1 MTSLVNEIIE
11 AHGGLEV
18 WRQYEQLSAQ
28 LTQGGALWHLK
39 GQAGVLDNAKV
50 TVGLKEHHSLT
61 ALSSLH
67 RRRQYLKKLQ

>member
-50 TVGLKEHHSLT
+50 TVGLKEQLQPHQHLQPGW
-61 ALSSLH
+61 
-67 RRRQYLKKLQ
+67 RQKH